1 MKLKLFSVLAGTT
14 LGWILPPDNYTN
26 PCEDFKGQFNSQL
39 TYGHPEWPILALNFS
54 LKWVKFELFKVS
66 RASLFKGKTI
76 RQVSKSIIDT
86 N

>member
-39 TYGHPEWPILALNFS
+39 T
-54 LKWVKFELFKVS
+54 
-66 RASLFKGKTI
+66 
-76 RQVSKSIIDT
+76 
-86 N
+86 